1 MDWIRANRRVLFLAS
16 LVAAGGII
24 LCAVIIPHQGGCY
37 VRCSPVIGVTN
48 YGYFSALLKN
58 LAQDRLIT
66 ELKLCLS
73 EKLNLEFMPG
83 GFRALEGGL
92 TKATDLKFPVSI
104 PVTTGLTSQLNY
116 TRSGMSVEA
125 FTNRLNKAV
134 FTVLRQELK
143 QRGLEEKRIG
153 MILADYGREFL
164 NSRQTVGTYA
174 SQVKDFQVMAAEF
187 LPGSAE
193 LLSRMTALAGK
204 MDIAD
209 GLQGKQT
216 AGSNGNTRQMLE
228 ECLAHTRGGLKN
240 VAAIAG
246 IAIADSIN
254 GEFRTAGNDY
264 LKARLDKIRTLEGK
278 AALSDKEIV
287 RIIEGVNRAAAG
299 TVSDHI
305 RSATGTLDDLA
316 LQTNISLIARM
327 KDAIA
332 SALSAINRG
341 MALEKEKERS
351 ADRLYAGIEKEVHA
365 LLRDSRRLGTVARE
379 KNGASLL
386 DKESVKEITVLLAG
400 RNSSLLRRRLA
411 VKHYMVARTSLET
424 AAAIRAG
431 LSGFDP
437 EAIDGNYEDM
447 AWKDLARFNYY
458 LLCLEN
464 QRLRL
469 LALRAMTESLSTEDP
484 DVARYAEDSELPEGF

>member
-1 MDWIRANRRVLFLAS
+1 MNRVRVNKRVLLLAS
-16 LVAAGGII
+16 LAAAVGII
-24 LCAVIIPHQGGCY
+24 ICAVFIPGQGGCY
-37 VRCSPVIGVTN
+37 VKCSPVIGVTN

-58 LAQDRLIT
+58 LIQDRLIT
-66 ELKLCLS
+66 ELKLSLS

-83 GFRALEGGL
+83 NLRAMEGGL
-92 TKATDLKFPVSI
+92 RKATDLKLPGSDPVN
-104 PVTTGLTSQLNY
+104 TGLNSQLNY
-116 TRSGMSVEA
+116 ARSGMSVEA

-143 QRGLEEKRIG
+143 QCGLEEKQIG
-153 MILADYGREFL
+153 SILADYGKEFL

-174 SQVKDFQVMAAEF
+174 NQVKDFQTMAAEF
-187 LPGSAE
+187 LPASAE
-193 LLSRMTALAGK
+193 LLSRMTVLAGK
-204 MDIAD
+204 MDITD
-209 GLQGKQT
+209 GIQGKQT

-240 VAAIAG
+240 MAGIAA

-254 GEFRTAGNDY
+254 GDFRSSCNDY
-264 LKARLDKIRTLEGK
+264 LKARIDKVRTLEGK
-278 AALSDKEIV
+278 ASLSDKEIAG
-287 RIIEGVNRAAAG
+287 IIESVNKAAAG

-316 LQTNISLIARM
+316 LQTSISLTAKM
-327 KDAIA
+327 KSAIA
-332 SALSAINRG
+332 SALSSINRE
-341 MALEKEKERS
+341 MALEKEKEGS
-351 ADRLYAGIEKEVHA
+351 ANRLYAGIEKEVYE
-365 LLRDSRRLGTVARE
+365 LLRDSRQVGTVAME
-379 KNGASLL
+379 KIRASLL
-386 DKESVKEITVLLAG
+386 DEESVKKITVLLAG

-411 VKHYMVARTSLET
+411 VKHYLVARASLET
-424 AAAIRAG
+424 ASAIRAG

-437 EAIDGNYEDM
+437 GAIDGNYEDM

-469 LALRAMTESLSTEDP
+469 LALRAMTESLGTEDP
-484 DVARYAEDSELPEGF
+484 DVIRYAEDNGLPEGF

>member
-24 LCAVIIPHQGGCY
+24 LCAVIIPRQGACY
-37 VRCSPVIGVTN
+37 VKCSPVIGVTN

-58 LAQDRLIT
+58 LIQDRFIT

-83 GFRALEGGL
+83 GFSALEGGL
-92 TKATDLKFPVSI
+92 RKATDLKFPVSN
-104 PVTTGLTSQLNY
+104 PVDTGLNSQLNY
-116 TRSGMSVEA
+116 VRSGMSVEA

-143 QRGLEEKRIG
+143 QRGLEEKQIG
-153 MILADYGREFL
+153 RALTDYGREFL
-164 NSRQTVGTYA
+164 NSRQTIGIYA
-174 SQVKDFQVMAAEF
+174 NAVKDFQTMAAEF
-187 LPGSAE
+187 LPASAE
-193 LLSRMTALAGK
+193 LLSRMTVLAGK
-204 MDIAD
+204 MDITD

-216 AGSNGNTRQMLE
+216 AGSNGNTRQMLD
-228 ECLAHTRGGLKN
+228 ECLAHTRGGLRN
-240 VAAIAG
+240 MAGIAG

-254 GEFRTAGNDY
+254 GDFCSAGNDY
-264 LKARLDKIRTLEGK
+264 LKARLDKIGILEGK
-278 AALSDKEIV
+278 AALSDKEIA
-287 RIIEGVNRAAAG
+287 RIIESVNKAAAG

-316 LQTNISLIARM
+316 LQTNVSLTAWM
-327 KDAIA
+327 KNAIA
-332 SALSAINRG
+332 SALSAINRE

-351 ADRLYAGIEKEVHA
+351 ANRLHAGIEKEVHA
-365 LLRDSRRLGTVARE
+365 LLRDSRQFGTVARE

-424 AAAIRAG
+424 ASAIRAG
-431 LSGFDP
+431 MSGFDP
-437 EAIDGNYEDM
+437 GAIDGNYEDV

-458 LLCLEN
+458 LLYLEN

-469 LALRAMTESLSTEDP
+469 LALRAMTESLGTEDP
-484 DVARYAEDSELPEGF
+484 DVARYAEDSGLPEGF

>member
-1 MDWIRANRRVLFLAS
+1 MDRIRANKRVLLLAS
-16 LVAAGGII
+16 FVAAGGII
-24 LCAVIIPHQGGCY
+24 LCAVFIPGQGGCY
-37 VRCSPVIGVTN
+37 VKCSPVIGVTN

-58 LAQDRLIT
+58 LIQDRLIT
-66 ELKLCLS
+66 KLKLCLS
-73 EKLNLEFMPG
+73 EKLDLEFMPG

-92 TKATDLKFPVSI
+92 RKATDLKFPGSD
-104 PVTTGLTSQLNY
+104 PVNTGLNSQLNY
-116 TRSGMSVEA
+116 ARSGMSVEA
-125 FTNRLNKAV
+125 FTNRLNRAV

-143 QRGLEEKRIG
+143 QRGLEEKQIG
-153 MILADYGREFL
+153 RILADCGREFL

-174 SQVKDFQVMAAEF
+174 NQVKNFQAMAAEF
-187 LPGSAE
+187 LPASAE
-193 LLSRMTALAGK
+193 LLSRMTVLAGK

-209 GLQGKQT
+209 GIQGKQT

-228 ECLAHTRGGLKN
+228 ECLVHTRIGLKN
-240 VAAIAG
+240 MAGIAG

-254 GEFRTAGNDY
+254 GDFRSAGNDY
-264 LKARLDKIRTLEGK
+264 LKARLDKLRALEGK
-278 AALSDKEIV
+278 AALSDKEIA
-287 RIIEGVNRAAAG
+287 RIIESVDKAAAG

-305 RSATGTLDDLA
+305 RTATGTLDDLA
-316 LQTNISLIARM
+316 LQTNISLTAKM
-327 KDAIA
+327 KGAIA
-332 SALSAINRG
+332 SALSAINKE

-351 ADRLYAGIEKEVHA
+351 ANRLYAGIEKEVHG
-365 LLRDSRRLGTVARE
+365 LLRDGRQFGTVARE

-400 RNSSLLRRRLA
+400 RNSSLLRRKLA
-411 VKHYMVARTSLET
+411 VKHYIVARTSLET
-424 AAAIRAG
+424 ASAIRTG

-437 EAIDGNYEDM
+437 GAIDGNYKDM

-469 LALRAMTESLSTEDP
+469 LALRAMTESLGTEDP
-484 DVARYAEDSELPEGF
+484 DVVRYAEDSGLPEGF